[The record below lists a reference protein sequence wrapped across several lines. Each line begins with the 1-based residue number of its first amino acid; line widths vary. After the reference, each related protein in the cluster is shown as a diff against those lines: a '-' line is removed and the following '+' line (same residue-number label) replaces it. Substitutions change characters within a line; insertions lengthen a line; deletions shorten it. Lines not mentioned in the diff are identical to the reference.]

1 MATIKDVAKQAGVAV
16 STASYALNGT
26 KKMKQ
31 ETKERVLQAAREL
44 QYQKNGVAMDLK
56 KSKTKTIALILSD
69 LTGPFYS
76 ELIRGVQE
84 EVLEKK
90 YDLLVCSSYGNES
103 STAAKFLREKRADG
117 VILLAHNI
125 SDDFITESARTGFPI
140 IVLDRVLP
148 EKEALTSITVN
159 NYKGGYEATRHLLE
173 KGAVSAACIHG
184 PINSS
189 DSQERL
195 SGYEQALQ
203 DSGLKKDSKWIL
215 NGSFTHEGGYQATKI
230 LIHQGDLPNAVF
242 YANDEMAIGGLE
254 ALKESGL
261 NVPEDIAIIGFDDIQ
276 LAPYLQPPLTT
287 MRHPKYE
294 MGKLASHVIF
304 QVLEGQPVK
313 SHYTLETEFINRE
326 SVSKQ

>member
-1 MATIKDVAKQAGVAV
+1 MATIKDVAKRAGVAV

-31 ETKERVLQAAREL
+31 ETKERVFQAAKEL

-56 KSKTKTIALILSD
+56 KSRTKTIALILSD

-125 SDDFITESARTGFPI
+125 PDSFILESVRPGFPI
-140 IVLDRVLP
+140 IVLDRILP
-148 EKEALTSITVN
+148 DKEALTSITVD
-159 NYKGGYEATRHLLE
+159 NYKGGYEATKHLLE
-173 KGAVSAACIHG
+173 EGAGSVACIHG
-184 PINSS
+184 PLNSS
-189 DSQERL
+189 DSQERVA
-195 SGYEQALQ
+195 GYEQALQ
-203 DSGLKKDSKWIL
+203 DFGLKKDSKWIL

-230 LIHQGDLPNAVF
+230 LLNQGDLPDAVF

-254 ALKESGL
+254 ALKETKL
-261 NVPEDIAIIGFDDIQ
+261 NIPEDIAIIGFDDIQ

-304 QVLEGQPVK
+304 QVLEGHAAK
-313 SHYTLETEFINRE
+313 SHYTLETEFISRE
-326 SVSKQ
+326 SVIKQ